1 MEPSST
7 TFSFL
12 QAFDTTHVKRA
23 IRMLFAYCFI
33 TFGQPAYSPL
43 CSIFASTIGFSLLFY
58 DLIKLDRKTRFFWG
72 TGFFFLVQCVQLF
85 WCTYHPVVAARG
97 IFLLLPTL
105 MGIQFGLLC
114 LIVKKEIICSRFWF
128 LLIPAAWTALEW
140 SRIFWFSGFYFDL
153 VGLSLAT
160 NLLTLQTASL
170 FGVLGMSFWVM
181 LTNVAILR
189 AFLMRSK
196 RSICLAFFIALLPY
210 LYGTIHLAVHTQRQ
224 QAYDAIHPQM
234 KALVVHSKKVPEEF
248 TPPPRPHLTP
258 QQRSFNAWEELITA
272 IAPFYKKEKLDLIL
286 MPEGVVPYG
295 STTLLFDSF
304 EINSLFL
311 SAFKAP
317 FPPTNEE
324 LLTSEDVAKELARL
338 YGCPLIIGLEGI
350 KQTQYSNRPLF
361 YNSAFFFS
369 NDPSVP
375 TQRYDKQ
382 VLVPMG
388 EYIPFDFAKKW
399 AAKYGVY
406 DSFTP
411 GNGAKPFTSQKHRI
425 GASICYEETVGNLMR
440 QNSVQGATLL
450 VNLTDDYWFPYSMLA
465 VQHFEHARPRT
476 VENGVPLIRSCNFGV
491 SGVVDSLGRTVL
503 VQEGS
508 EDPSGFVVPFS
519 SYHYPTLYGKYG
531 DWPVLLV
538 TATILLLGVYYFLRK
553 NN

>member
-1 MEPSST
+1 MEPST
-7 TFSFL
+7 TAFSL
-12 QAFDTTHVKRA
+12 WQAFDSSHVKRA
-23 IRMLFAYCFI
+23 TRMLLAYCFI
-33 TFGQPAYSPL
+33 TFGQPAYSPV
-43 CSIFASTIGFSLLFY
+43 CSIFAGSIGFALLFY
-58 DLIKLDRKTRFFWG
+58 DLVKLDRKTRFIWG
-72 TGFFFLVQCVQLF
+72 AGFFFLVQCVQLF

-97 IFLLLPTL
+97 VFLLLSAL
-105 MGIQFGLLC
+105 MGVQFGLLC
-114 LIVKKEIICSRFWF
+114 LLVTKKNICSRFWF

-140 SRIFWFSGFYFDL
+140 SRIFWCSGFYFNL
-153 VGLSLAT
+153 IGLSLASF
-160 NLLTLQTASL
+160 LVTLQTASV

-181 LTNVAILR
+181 LTNVTILR
-189 AFLMRSK
+189 AFFVRST
-196 RSICLAFFIALLPY
+196 RSITTALLIALLPY
-210 LYGTIHLAVHTQRQ
+210 LYGTIHLMVHTNRQ
-224 QAYDAIHPQM
+224 QAYDAIHPKM

-248 TPPPRPHLTP
+248 SPQPRPHLSP
-258 QQRSFNAWEELITA
+258 QERSFYAWKELITA

-295 STTLLFDSF
+295 STTLLFDSL

-311 SAFKAP
+311 STFKRP
-317 FPPTNEE
+317 FPPTTEE
-324 LLTSEDVAKELARL
+324 LLASEDVAKEIAQL
-338 YGCPLIIGLEGI
+338 YSCPLIIGLEGI
-350 KQTQYSNRPLF
+350 KRPEYSERPLF

-369 NDPSVP
+369 NDQTIP

-388 EYIPFDFAKKW
+388 EYIPCDFAKKW
-399 AAKYGVY
+399 AAKYGIY

-411 GNGAKPFTSQKHRI
+411 GHSAKPFTSGKHRI

-476 VENGVPLIRSCNFGV
+476 VENGVPLIRSCNFGI

-503 VQEGS
+503 VHEGT
-508 EDPSGFVVPFS
+508 EVPSGFVVTFS

-531 DWPVLLV
+531 DWPILLLI
-538 TATILLLGVYYFLRK
+538 ATILLLGLCSLSRK
-553 NN
+553 K